1 MLLLQYKVHF
11 LNGYK
16 HTMLTIKPLLLISTI
31 TTLCLSIQINE
42 KNLND
47 IKGVAGAKVE
57 VACQVEDLRDPLE
70 DCDFYGPDGTK
81 YSAKNRN
88 RDRNDR
94 RRNRENQERIYVAL
108 DDRRDECVLTIDSL
122 RKEDTGPWECVV
134 YDGRDQDSRFVI
146 ADVTA
151 KSDKF
156 QLLLDADETRLN
168 VKLGDDVK
176 ITCPTNHNSRPVCKF
191 VSPTGKVYQ
200 IIGK

>member
-1 MLLLQYKVHF
+1 MIFDY
-11 LNGYK
+11 
-16 HTMLTIKPLLLISTI
+16 KPLLCLSLS
-31 TTLCLSIQINE
+31 TLCFSIQINE

-47 IKGVAGAKVE
+47 IKGIEGAKVE
-57 VACQVEDLRDPLE
+57 VACQVDDLRDPLE

-81 YSAKNRN
+81 YSPRSRN
-88 RDRNDR
+88 RDRDDR
-94 RRNRENQERIYVAL
+94 RRDRENEDDRIFVAL

-122 RKEDTGPWECVV
+122 RKEDTVPWECVV
-134 YDGRDQDSRFVI
+134 YDGRDEDSRFVI

-156 QLLLDADETRLN
+156 QLLLDSDETKLN
-168 VKLGDDVK
+168 VRLGDDVK

-191 VSPTGKVYQ
+191 VSPTGKIYQ